1 MTNAYKIA
9 QQYVGQCLDYD
20 GYPTPPY
27 NPYQCVDLVLYVASQ
42 FGFELWGNGNQ
53 IGIGNDVSSYADVIP
68 YSEGMSLQ
76 VGDIISTDDEPGAE
90 GYGHVFVYGGGDLSD
105 ALVIEQNVHGSCV
118 IEHRRAVTG
127 YGNRLIR
134 VVRIRNQD
142 NYTPADS
149 DGTLIGNAKESD
161 KFVARDFFEITCDKV
176 EGIKSPGDTTVI
188 ETFYKCNKVTGNIN
202 GDWLIYNKYD
212 GSVAYIPLSCV
223 KKLDDYSTT
232 LKNNDKNKKYD
243 TPNGY
248 DWFTDKT
255 DDGIDQSGTQKIY
268 SLAQFISLGRI
279 KEANYEWTY
288 SAGKSFPSDINI
300 PGKGFNAYGFLSD
313 GDGNIIMSAP
323 ESYGDVI
330 GRTYNTPFG
339 FKGKVYT
346 TNNKTSFDVY
356 VR

>member
-20 GYPTPPY
+20 GAWG
-27 NPYQCVDLVLYVASQ
+27 YQCVDLVLFVSKQ
-42 FGFELWGNGNQ
+42 FGFELWGDGNQ
-53 IGIGNDVSSYADVIP
+53 IGTIGDLSTFADIIP
-68 YSEGMSLQ
+68 YSEGMTLQ

-90 GYGHVFVYGGGDLSD
+90 GHGNVFVYGGGELSN
-105 ALVIEQNVHGSCV
+105 ALVIEQNVRGSCT
-118 IEHRRAVTG
+118 IEHRRVVVG
-127 YGNRLIR
+127 YGNRILR
-134 VVRIRNQD
+134 VVRIKSQD
-142 NYTPADS
+142 NYTPTDS
-149 DGTLIGNAKESD
+149 DGALIGNAKESE

-188 ETFYKCNKVTGNIN
+188 ETFYKCNKVSGKIN
-202 GDWLIYNKYD
+202 GEWLIYDKYD
-212 GSVAYIPLSCV
+212 GSVAYIPVSCV

-232 LKNNDKNKKYD
+232 KKEEKKKYD
-243 TPNGY
+243 KPNGY

-255 DDGIDQSGTQKIY
+255 SDGLDQSGTQKIY

-288 SAGKSFPSDINI
+288 SSGDSFPSNVNVL
-300 PGKGFNAYGFLSD
+300 GKGYNAYGFLSD
-313 GDGNIIMSAP
+313 GDGNLIMSAP
-323 ESYGDVI
+323 SSFGDVI
-330 GRTYNTPFG
+330 GKVYNTPFG

-346 TNNKTSFDVY
+346 TNEKTSFDVY

>member
-9 QQYVGQCLDYD
+9 QQYAGQCLDFN
-20 GYPTPPY
+20 GYHRDQ
-27 NPYQCVDLVLYVASQ
+27 PYQCVDLVMMVAIQ

-53 IGIGNDVSSYADVIP
+53 IGTIGDLSPWVEIIP
-68 YSEGMSLQ
+68 YTEGMKLKT
-76 VGDIISTDDEPGAE
+76 GDIFSTDDEPGAE
-90 GYGHVFVYGGGDLSD
+90 EYGHTFVYGGGDLSN
-105 ALVIEQNVHGSCV
+105 ALIVEQNYQHQCTV
-118 IEHRRAVTG
+118 EHRRAVVG
-127 YGNRLIR
+127 YGNRILRI
-134 VVRIRNQD
+134 VRIKNQD
-142 NYTPADS
+142 NYEPTDAN
-149 DGTLIGNAKESD
+149 GVKVGNAKETD
-161 KFVARDFFEITCDKV
+161 KFIARDFFEITCDKV

-202 GDWLIYNKYD
+202 GEWLIYDKYD
-212 GSVAYIPLSCV
+212 GSVAYIPISCV

-232 LKNNDKNKKYD
+232 KKEEKKKYE

-255 DDGIDQSGTQKIY
+255 TDGIDQSGTQKIY
-268 SLAQFISLGRI
+268 SLAQFVSLGRI

-288 SAGKSFPSDINI
+288 SAGSFFPENVQV

-323 ESYGDVI
+323 KTYGDII

-346 TNNKTSFDVY
+346 TNDKTSFDVY

>member
-9 QQYVGQCLDYD
+9 QQYAGQCVDSD
-20 GYPTPPY
+20 GGPP
-27 NPYQCVDLVLYVASQ
+27 PPDTIYQCVDLVMLVARQ
-42 FGFELWGNGNQ
+42 FGFELWGNGNE
-53 IGIGNDVSSYADVIP
+53 IGTKGDLSPWAEIIP
-68 YSEGMSLQ
+68 YTEGMKLK
-76 VGDIISTDDEPGAE
+76 VGDIFSTDDEPGDD
-90 GYGHVFVYGGGDLSD
+90 GYGHTFVYGGGDLSN
-105 ALVIEQNVHGSCV
+105 ALIVEQHYQNACTV
-118 IEHRRAVTG
+118 EHRRAVVG
-127 YGNRLIR
+127 YGNRILRI
-134 VVRIRNQD
+134 VRIKNQD
-142 NYTPADS
+142 NYEPTDAN
-149 DGTLIGNAKESD
+149 GVKVGNAKETD
-161 KFVARDFFEITCDKV
+161 KFIARDFFEITCDKV

-202 GDWLIYNKYD
+202 GEWLIYDKYD
-212 GSVAYIPLSCV
+212 GSVAYIPISCV

-232 LKNNDKNKKYD
+232 KKEEKKKYE

-255 DDGIDQSGTQKIY
+255 TDGIDQSGTQKIY
-268 SLAQFISLGRI
+268 SLAQFVSLGRI

-288 SAGKSFPSDINI
+288 SAGSSFPENVQV

-323 ESYGDVI
+323 KTYGDII

-346 TNNKTSFDVY
+346 TNDKTSFDVY

>member
-20 GYPTPPY
+20 GAWG
-27 NPYQCVDLVLYVASQ
+27 YQCVDLVLFVSKQ
-42 FGFELWGNGNQ
+42 FGFELWGDGNQ
-53 IGIGNDVSSYADVIP
+53 IGTIGDLSTFADIIP
-68 YSEGMSLQ
+68 YSEGMTLQ

-90 GYGHVFVYGGGDLSD
+90 GHGHVFVYGGGELSN
-105 ALVIEQNVHGSCV
+105 ALVIEQNVRGSCT
-118 IEHRRAVTG
+118 IEHRRVVVG
-127 YGNRLIR
+127 YGNRILR
-134 VVRIRNQD
+134 VVRIKSQD
-142 NYTPADS
+142 NYTPTDS
-149 DGTLIGNAKESD
+149 DGALIGKAKESE

-188 ETFYKCNKVTGNIN
+188 ETFYKCNKVSGKIN
-202 GDWLIYNKYD
+202 GEWLIYDKYD
-212 GSVAYIPLSCV
+212 GSVAYIPVSCV

-232 LKNNDKNKKYD
+232 KKEEKKKYD
-243 TPNGY
+243 KPNGY

-255 DDGIDQSGTQKIY
+255 SDGLDQSGTQKIY

-288 SAGKSFPSDINI
+288 SSGDSFPSNVNVL
-300 PGKGFNAYGFLSD
+300 GKGYNAYGFLSD
-313 GDGNIIMSAP
+313 GDGNLIMSAP
-323 ESYGDVI
+323 SSFGDVI
-330 GRTYNTPFG
+330 GKVYNTPFG

-346 TNNKTSFDVY
+346 TNEKTSFDVY

>member
-9 QQYVGQCLDYD
+9 QQYAGQCLDFD
-20 GYPTPPY
+20 GYPHDQ
-27 NPYQCVDLVLYVASQ
+27 PYQCVDLVMMVARQ

-53 IGIGNDVSSYADVIP
+53 IGTIGDLSPWVEIIP
-68 YSEGMSLQ
+68 YTEGMKLKT
-76 VGDIISTDDEPGAE
+76 GDIFSTDDEPGAE
-90 GYGHVFVYGGGDLSD
+90 EYGHTFVYGGGDLSN
-105 ALVIEQNVHGSCV
+105 ALIVEQNYQHQCTV
-118 IEHRRAVTG
+118 EHRRAVVG
-127 YGNRLIR
+127 YGNRILRI
-134 VVRIRNQD
+134 VRIKNQD
-142 NYTPADS
+142 NYEPTDAN
-149 DGTLIGNAKESD
+149 GVKVGNAKETD
-161 KFVARDFFEITCDKV
+161 KFIARDFFEITCDKV

-202 GDWLIYNKYD
+202 GEWLIYDKYD
-212 GSVAYIPLSCV
+212 GSVAYIPISCV

-232 LKNNDKNKKYD
+232 KKEEKKKYE

-255 DDGIDQSGTQKIY
+255 TDGIDQSGTQKIY
-268 SLAQFISLGRI
+268 SLAQFVSLGRI

-288 SAGKSFPSDINI
+288 SAGSSFPENVQV

-323 ESYGDVI
+323 KTYGDII

-346 TNNKTSFDVY
+346 TNDKTSFDVY

>member
-9 QQYVGQCLDYD
+9 QQYAGQCLDYD
-20 GYPTPPY
+20 GGPSDADT
-27 NPYQCVDLVLYVASQ
+27 PYQCVDLALFVSKQ

-53 IGIGNDVSSYADVIP
+53 IGTGEGISDFADVIP
-68 YSEGMSLQ
+68 YTDGMELK
-76 VGDIISTDDEPGAE
+76 VGDIISTDKEPGDG
-90 GYGHVFVYGGGDLSD
+90 GYGHVFVYGGGDLSN
-105 ALVIEQNVHGSCV
+105 ALIIEQHYQSACTV
-118 IEHRRAVTG
+118 EHRRAIYG
-127 YGNRLIR
+127 YGNEILRI
-134 VVRIRNQD
+134 VRIKSQD
-142 NYTPADS
+142 NYEPTDAN
-149 DGTLIGNAKESD
+149 GAKVGNAKETD
-161 KFVARDFFEITCDKV
+161 KFIARDFFEITCDKV

-202 GDWLIYNKYD
+202 GEWLIYDKYD
-212 GSVAYIPLSCV
+212 GSVAYIPISCV

-232 LKNNDKNKKYD
+232 KKEEKKKYE

-255 DDGIDQSGTQKIY
+255 TDGIDQSGTQKIY
-268 SLAQFISLGRI
+268 SLAQFVSLGRI

-288 SAGKSFPSDINI
+288 SAGSSFPDNVVV

-323 ESYGDVI
+323 KTYGDII

-346 TNNKTSFDVY
+346 TNDKTSFDVY

>member
-9 QQYVGQCLDYD
+9 QQYVGQCLDFD
-20 GYPTPPY
+20 GYPLDQ
-27 NPYQCVDLVLYVASQ
+27 PYQCVDLVMMVARQ

-53 IGIGNDVSSYADVIP
+53 IGTIGDLSPWVEIIP
-68 YSEGMSLQ
+68 YTEGMKLKT
-76 VGDIISTDDEPGAE
+76 GDIFSTDDEPGAE
-90 GYGHVFVYGGGDLSD
+90 EYGHTFVYGGGDLSN
-105 ALVIEQNVHGSCV
+105 ALIVEQNYQHQCTV
-118 IEHRRAVTG
+118 EHRRAVVG
-127 YGNRLIR
+127 YGNRILRI
-134 VVRIRNQD
+134 VRIKNQD
-142 NYTPADS
+142 NYEPTDAN
-149 DGTLIGNAKESD
+149 GVKVGNAKETD
-161 KFVARDFFEITCDKV
+161 KFIARDFFEITCDKV

-202 GDWLIYNKYD
+202 GEWLIYDKYD
-212 GSVAYIPLSCV
+212 GSVAYIPISCV

-232 LKNNDKNKKYD
+232 KKEEKKKYE

-255 DDGIDQSGTQKIY
+255 IDGIDQSGTQKIY
-268 SLAQFISLGRI
+268 SLAQFVSLGRI

-288 SAGKSFPSDINI
+288 SAGSSFPENVQV

-323 ESYGDVI
+323 KTYGDII

-346 TNNKTSFDVY
+346 TNDKTSFDVY

>member
-9 QQYVGQCLDYD
+9 QQYAGQCLDFY
-20 GYPTPPY
+20 GYPRDQ
-27 NPYQCVDLVLYVASQ
+27 PYQCVDLVMMVARQ

-53 IGIGNDVSSYADVIP
+53 IGTIGDLSPWVEIIP
-68 YSEGMSLQ
+68 YTEGMKLKT
-76 VGDIISTDDEPGAE
+76 GDIFSTDDEPGAE
-90 GYGHVFVYGGGDLSD
+90 EYGHTFVYGGGDLSN
-105 ALVIEQNVHGSCV
+105 ALIVEQNYQHQCTV
-118 IEHRRAVTG
+118 EHRRAVVG
-127 YGNRLIR
+127 YGNRILRI
-134 VVRIRNQD
+134 VRIKNQD
-142 NYTPADS
+142 NYEPTDAN
-149 DGTLIGNAKESD
+149 GVKVGNAKETD
-161 KFVARDFFEITCDKV
+161 KFIARDFFEITCDKV

-202 GDWLIYNKYD
+202 GEWLIYDKYD
-212 GSVAYIPLSCV
+212 GSVAYIPISCV

-232 LKNNDKNKKYD
+232 KKEEKKKYE

-255 DDGIDQSGTQKIY
+255 IDGIDQSGTQKIY
-268 SLAQFISLGRI
+268 SLAQFVSLGRI

-288 SAGKSFPSDINI
+288 SAGSSFPENVQV

-323 ESYGDVI
+323 KTYGDII

-346 TNNKTSFDVY
+346 TNDKTSFDVY

>member
-9 QQYVGQCLDYD
+9 QQYVGQCLDFD
-20 GYPTPPY
+20 GYPPEQ
-27 NPYQCVDLVLYVASQ
+27 PYQCVDLVMIVAKQ
-42 FGFELWGNGNQ
+42 FGFELWGNGNE
-53 IGIGNDVSSYADVIP
+53 IGTIGDLSPWVDIIP
-68 YSEGMSLQ
+68 YSDGMKLQ
-76 VGDIISTDDEPGAE
+76 VGDIFSTTEPG
-90 GYGHVFVYGGGDLSD
+90 GGDGTTYGHTFVYGGGDLSN
-105 ALVIEQNVHGSCV
+105 ALIVEQNYQRQCV
-118 IEHRRAVTG
+118 IEHRRAIYG
-127 YGNRLIR
+127 YGNTIHRI
-134 VVRIRNQD
+134 VRIKNQD
-142 NYTPADS
+142 NYEPTDAN
-149 DGTLIGNAKESD
+149 GVKIGNAKETD
-161 KFVARDFFEITCDKV
+161 KFIARDFFEITCDKV

-202 GDWLIYNKYD
+202 GEWLIYDKYD
-212 GSVAYIPLSCV
+212 GSVAYIPISCV

-232 LKNNDKNKKYD
+232 KKEEKKKYE

-255 DDGIDQSGTQKIY
+255 TDGIDQSGTQKIY
-268 SLAQFISLGRI
+268 SLAQFVSLGRI

-288 SAGKSFPSDINI
+288 SAGSSFPENVQV

-323 ESYGDVI
+323 KTYGDII

-346 TNNKTSFDVY
+346 TNDKTSFDVY

>member
-20 GYPTPPY
+20 GAWG
-27 NPYQCVDLVLYVASQ
+27 YQCVDLVLFVSKQ
-42 FGFELWGNGNQ
+42 FGFELWGDGNQ
-53 IGIGNDVSSYADVIP
+53 IGTIGDLSTFADIIP
-68 YSEGMSLQ
+68 YSEGMTLQ

-90 GYGHVFVYGGGDLSD
+90 GHGHVFVYGGGELSN
-105 ALVIEQNVHGSCV
+105 ALVIEQNVRGSCT
-118 IEHRRAVTG
+118 IEHRRVVVG
-127 YGNRLIR
+127 YGNRILR
-134 VVRIRNQD
+134 VVRIKSQD
-142 NYTPADS
+142 NYTPTDS
-149 DGTLIGNAKESD
+149 DGALIGNAKESE

-188 ETFYKCNKVTGNIN
+188 ETFYKCNKVSGKIN
-202 GDWLIYNKYD
+202 GEWLIYDKYD
-212 GSVAYIPLSCV
+212 GSVAYIPVSCV

-232 LKNNDKNKKYD
+232 KKEEKKKYD
-243 TPNGY
+243 KPNGY

-255 DDGIDQSGTQKIY
+255 SDGLDQSGTQKIY

-288 SAGKSFPSDINI
+288 SSGDSFPSNVNVL
-300 PGKGFNAYGFLSD
+300 GKGYNAYGFLSD
-313 GDGNIIMSAP
+313 GDGNLIMSAP
-323 ESYGDVI
+323 SSFGDVI
-330 GRTYNTPFG
+330 GKVYNTPFG

-346 TNNKTSFDVY
+346 TNEKTSFDVY

>member
-9 QQYVGQCLDYD
+9 QQYVGQCIDFD
-20 GYPTPPY
+20 GEWG
-27 NPYQCVDLVLYVASQ
+27 YQCVDLVEMVASHY
-42 FGFELWGNGNQ
+42 GFFMAGEGAKDLGVASD
-53 IGIGNDVSSYADVIP
+53 ISEYADVIP
-68 YSEGMSLQ
+68 YTEGMTLK
-76 VGDIISTDDEPGAE
+76 VGDMITSLETAGYGAI
-90 GYGHVFVYGGGDLSD
+90 YGHVVVYGGGDISD
-105 ALVIEQNVHGSCV
+105 ALLVEQNFREQCTV
-118 IEHRRAVTG
+118 EHRRALTG
-127 YGNRLIR
+127 YGNTLIN
-134 VVRIRNQD
+134 VIRIKGQD
-142 NYTPADS
+142 SYEPSDS
-149 DGTLIGNAKESD
+149 NGALIGNAQEGAN
-161 KFVARDFFEITCDKV
+161 FIARDFFEITCDKV
-176 EGIKSPGDTTVI
+176 EGVKSPGDSTVI

-330 GRTYNTPFG
+330 GKTYNTPFG